1 MMYVTQVA
9 HATSVAH
16 VTQAS
21 LLPIVPILLL
31 PFILVF
37 FVVVVPIW
45 AIALGVVGL
54 VLVLTRG
61 AQRLAHLAGVS
72 ALDGAATGIHR
83 AFRWVLTF
91 GGFTER
97 GKAAAD

>member
-1 MMYVTQVA
+1 VVTHEAQLAA
-9 HATSVAH
+9 HLAL
-16 VTQAS
+16 AS

-54 VLVLTRG
+54 VFVIVRG
-61 AQRLAHLAGVS
+61 ASSVANQV
-72 ALDGAATGIHR
+72 GIHVLDAPAAAVYR
-83 AFRWVLTF
+83 AFR
-91 GGFTER
+91 
-97 GKAAAD
+97 